1 MEPLALLATGITV
14 VIAGILFLRL
24 HAALALLLAAIVV
37 GVLTP
42 STSIESYARD
52 KGQTE
57 DSAQKLAETPIGGR
71 IAQGFGVTC
80 GKIGI
85 LIAMAAIIG
94 KCLLDSGGA
103 DRIVRSTLKLVGE
116 KRAPIAFLG
125 SGFTLGMPVFFDT
138 VFYLMLPL
146 AKVFTART
154 GKNYLLL
161 ILAIVAGGS
170 MAHSLVPPTPGPLL
184 VASELNVDIG
194 QLMLGG
200 LVVGIFA
207 ALVGFAYA
215 CWANQKWPVPL
226 RDTPD
231 SKLADLQSQVEKA
244 DSELPPLWLSILP
257 ILLPILLISGA
268 TTTKLLVEN
277 KMLEAESS
285 IRLFFQAFGEKNLA
299 LVIAALMALFL
310 LVRQIGFKKDKIAKT
325 FQDALSGG
333 GVVILITASGGAFGA
348 ILQQTGIG
356 PWMKGQVDAAGM
368 STIGI
373 LLLAFGVTALIRFA
387 QGSATVS
394 MMTTAAILAGLASPE
409 ILGCSPLYLALA
421 IGCGSKPLAWMNDS
435 GFWVVCKLSGLTEG
449 ETLRTF
455 SILLTVM
462 GLAGI
467 LATCVLAKLLP
478 LA

>member
-1 MEPLALLATGITV
+1 MTPITLLLVGIGTV
-14 VIAGILFLRL
+14 ILGILVLRL
-24 HAALALLLAAIVV
+24 HAALALLLAAITV

-42 STSIESYARD
+42 REAIVNYGVD
-52 KGQTE
+52 KGQSE
-57 DSAQKLAETPIGGR
+57 ASAEKLADTAIGKR
-71 IAQGFGVTC
+71 IAQGFGVAC

-103 DRIVRSTLKLVGE
+103 DRIVRSSLKLVGE
-116 KRAPIAFLG
+116 KRAPLAFLG

-146 AKVFTART
+146 AKIFTARS

-161 ILAIVAGGS
+161 VLAIVAGGS
-170 MAHSLVPPTPGPLL
+170 MAHSLVPPTPGPLA
-184 VASELNVDIG
+184 VAEVMDVDIG

-200 LVVGIFA
+200 LFVGSFAAGIGYIFA
-207 ALVGFAYA
+207 V
-215 CWANQKWPVPL
+215 WVNKKNPIPL

-231 SKLADLQSQVEKA
+231 SSLEDLQAQVNKP
-244 DSELPPLWLSILP
+244 DSELPPFWLSILP
-257 ILLPILLISGA
+257 ILLPILLIGGA
-268 TTTKLLVEN
+268 TTVNLLVEGPSPW
-277 KMLEAESS
+277 KD
-285 IRLFFQAFGEKNLA
+285 FFNTLGEKNLA
-299 LVIAALMALFL
+299 MIVAAVVSIIL
-310 LVRQIGFKKDKIAKT
+310 LVSKIGMEKKKLAKT

-356 PWMKGQVDAAGM
+356 PWMKESVDASGM
-368 STIGI
+368 GMTGI

-409 ILGCSPLYLALA
+409 VLGCSPLYLALA

-435 GFWVVCKLSGLTEG
+435 GFWVVCKMSGLTEG

-455 SILLTVM
+455 SVLLTVM

-467 LATCVLAKLLP
+467 LATVILANIMP
-478 LA
+478 LT

>member
-1 MEPLALLATGITV
+1 MSPLALLAIGIAI
-14 VIAGILFLRL
+14 VIAGIICLRL
-24 HAALALLLAAIVV
+24 HAALALLLAAITV

-42 STSIESYARD
+42 REAIHSYALDKGESIESA
-52 KGQTE
+52 K
-57 DSAQKLAETPIGGR
+57 KLADTPIGKR
-71 IAQGFGVTC
+71 VAQGFGNAC

-103 DRIVRSTLKLVGE
+103 DKIVRAALKLVGE

-138 VFYLMLPL
+138 VFYLLLPL
-146 AKVFTART
+146 AKGFTART

-161 ILAIVAGGS
+161 VLAIVAGGS
-170 MAHSLVPPTPGPLL
+170 MAHSLVPPTPGPLQ

-194 QLMLGG
+194 QLMIGG
-200 LVVGIFA
+200 LVVGLFA

-215 CWANQKWPVPL
+215 SWANGKWPIPL

-231 SKLADLQSQVEKA
+231 STLADIQAQVGKK
-244 DSELPPLWLSILP
+244 DSELPPLWLCMLP
-257 ILLPILLISGA
+257 ILLPIILIGGSTTVNLLIEGNSPV
-268 TTTKLLVEN
+268 KN
-277 KMLEAESS
+277 
-285 IRLFFQAFGEKNLA
+285 FFNTFGEKNLA
-299 LVIAALMALFL
+299 LIIAAIAALIL
-310 LVRQIGFKKDKIAKT
+310 LVSQTGFNKEKIART
-325 FQDALSGG
+325 FQDALAGG
-333 GVVILITASGGAFGA
+333 GIVILITASGGAFGA

-356 PWMKGQVDAAGM
+356 PWMKGQVDAVGM
-368 STIGI
+368 STIPI

-387 QGSATVS
+387 QGSATVA
-394 MMTTAAILAGLASPE
+394 MMTTAAILAGLAKPE

-467 LATCVLAKLLP
+467 MATCVLAKLLP
-478 LA
+478 LV

>member
-1 MEPLALLATGITV
+1 MTPLLLLATGIAV
-14 VIAGILFLRL
+14 VIAGIVLLRL
-24 HAALALLLAAIVV
+24 HAALALLLAAITV

-42 STSIESYARD
+42 AQSIVSYATD
-52 KGQTE
+52 QGQSE
-57 DSAQKLAETPIGGR
+57 EAAQKLADTPIGKR
-71 IAQGFGVTC
+71 IAHGFGVTC

-85 LIAMAAIIG
+85 LVAMAAIIG

-103 DRIVRSTLKLVGE
+103 DRIVRASLRLVGE

-170 MAHSLVPPTPGPLL
+170 MAHSLVPPTPGPLM

-200 LVVGIFA
+200 LVVGLFA
-207 ALVGFAYA
+207 AGVGFLFASWVNRKA
-215 CWANQKWPVPL
+215 PVPL

-231 SKLADLQSQVEKA
+231 SKLADLQAQVDKP
-244 DSELPPLWLSILP
+244 DSALPPLWLSILP
-257 ILLPILLISGA
+257 ILLPILLIGGA
-268 TTTKLLVEN
+268 TTANLLIQEPCPCKDFLN
-277 KMLEAESS
+277 IL
-285 IRLFFQAFGEKNLA
+285 GEKNLA
-299 LVIAALMALFL
+299 LIIAAMVALLL
-310 LVRQIGFKKDKIAKT
+310 LVRQFGFDKERLSKT

-348 ILQQTGIG
+348 ILQQTSIG

-368 STIGI
+368 STLGI

-394 MMTTAAILAGLASPE
+394 MMTTAAILAGLADPAV
-409 ILGCSPLYLALA
+409 LGCSPLYLALA

-449 ETLRTF
+449 QTLRTF
-455 SILLTVM
+455 SVLLTVM
-462 GLAGI
+462 GLAGM

-478 LA
+478 LV

>member
-1 MEPLALLATGITV
+1 MEPLALLAIGITV

-24 HAALALLLAAIVV
+24 HAALALLLAAITV

-42 STSIESYARD
+42 AESIESYATD
-52 KGQTE
+52 KGQSE
-57 DSAQKLAETPIGGR
+57 KAAHALAETPIGAR
-71 IAQGFGVTC
+71 IAHGFGVTC

-85 LIAMAAIIG
+85 LIAMAASIG

-103 DRIVRSTLKLVGE
+103 DRIVRSALKLVGE
-116 KRAPIAFLG
+116 KRAPFAFLG

-146 AKVFTART
+146 AKGFTART

-161 ILAIVAGGS
+161 VLAIVAGGS
-170 MAHSLVPPTPGPLL
+170 MAHSLVPPTPGPLQ

-215 CWANQKWPVPL
+215 SWANRKWPVPL

-231 SKLADLQSQVEKA
+231 SKLIDLQTQAEKA
-244 DSELPPLWLSILP
+244 DSELPPLWLSLLP
-257 ILLPILLISGA
+257 ILMPILLISGA
-268 TTTKLLVEN
+268 TTTKLLVAN
-277 KMLEAESS
+277 KILEDGSPT
-285 IRLFFQAFGEKNLA
+285 RLFFQTFGEKNLA
-299 LVIAALMALFL
+299 LVIAAVLALIL
-310 LVRQIGFKKDKIAKT
+310 LVRQIGFNKDKLAKT

-455 SILLTVM
+455 SVLLTIM

-467 LATCVLAKLLP
+467 VATCVLAKLLP

>member
-1 MEPLALLATGITV
+1 MTPLLLLATGIAV
-14 VIAGILFLRL
+14 VIIGIVLLRL
-24 HAALALLLAAIVV
+24 HAALALLLAAITV

-42 STSIESYARD
+42 ADSIVSYATD
-52 KGQTE
+52 KEQTE
-57 DSAQKLAETPIGGR
+57 EAAQELADTPIGKR
-71 IAQGFGVTC
+71 IANGFGATC

-85 LIAMAAIIG
+85 LVAMAAIIG

-103 DRIVRSTLKLVGE
+103 DRIVRASLRLVGE
-116 KRAPIAFLG
+116 KRAPLAFLG

-146 AKVFTART
+146 AKVFTARS

-161 ILAIVAGGS
+161 VLAIVAGGS
-170 MAHSLVPPTPGPLL
+170 MAHSLVPPTPGPLV
-184 VASELNVDIG
+184 VAEAFNVDVG
-194 QLMLGG
+194 QMMLGG
-200 LVVGIFA
+200 LAVGLFA
-207 ALVGFAYA
+207 AAVGFLFAT
-215 CWANQKWPVPL
+215 WVNRKTPVPL

-231 SKLADLQSQVEKA
+231 STLADLKSQVDKP

-257 ILLPILLISGA
+257 ILLPILLIGGA
-268 TTTKLLVEN
+268 TTADLLIKDPCPCKDV
-277 KMLEAESS
+277 L
-285 IRLFFQAFGEKNLA
+285 IILGEKNLA
-299 LVIAALMALFL
+299 LVLAAMTALAL
-310 LVRQIGFKKDKIAKT
+310 LVSQFGFDKERLSKT

-368 STIGI
+368 STLGI

-387 QGSATVS
+387 QGSATVA
-394 MMTTAAILAGLASPE
+394 MMTTAAILSGLADPAV
-409 ILGCSPLYLALA
+409 LRCSPLYLALA

-455 SILLTVM
+455 SVLLTVM

-467 LATCVLAKLLP
+467 LATCVLAKLFP
-478 LA
+478 LV

>member
-1 MEPLALLATGITV
+1 MTPLLLLATGIAV
-14 VIAGILFLRL
+14 VIGGIVILRL
-24 HAALALLLAAIVV
+24 HAALALLLAAITV
-37 GVLTP
+37 GVFTP
-42 STSIESYARD
+42 AESVISYAKD
-52 KGQTE
+52 TGKTE
-57 DSAQKLAETPIGGR
+57 EAAQKLAEIPIGKR
-71 IAQGFGVTC
+71 IANGFGATC

-103 DRIVRSTLKLVGE
+103 DRIVRSTLRLVGE

-146 AKVFTART
+146 AKVFTARS
-154 GKNYLLL
+154 GGNYLLL
-161 ILAIVAGGS
+161 VLAIVAGGS
-170 MAHSLVPPTPGPLL
+170 MAHSLVPPTPGPLV
-184 VASELNVDIG
+184 VAEAFNVEIG
-194 QLMLGG
+194 QMMLGG
-200 LVVGIFA
+200 LAVGIFA
-207 ALVGFAYA
+207 TGSGFIFA
-215 CWANQKWPVPL
+215 KWINRKNPVPL

-231 SKLADLQSQVEKA
+231 SNLADLKIQAQKP

-257 ILLPILLISGA
+257 IFLPILLIAGA
-268 TTTKLLVEN
+268 TTANLLISEPCPCKDLIN
-277 KMLEAESS
+277 IL
-285 IRLFFQAFGEKNLA
+285 GEKNLA
-299 LVIAALMALFL
+299 LVIAAIAAVL
-310 LVRQIGFKKDKIAKT
+310 LLIYQFGFDKERLAKT

-368 STIGI
+368 STLGI

-387 QGSATVS
+387 QGSATVA
-394 MMTTAAILAGLASPE
+394 MMTTAAILAGLADPAV
-409 ILGCSPLYLALA
+409 LGCSPLYLALA

-455 SILLTVM
+455 SVLLTIM
-462 GLAGI
+462 GIAGI
-467 LATCVLAKLLP
+467 FATCILAKLLP
-478 LA
+478 LF